1 MTGWSERRPA
11 YTAQR
16 EIQTRVAR
24 RPRSPDRDVLS
35 VDFMVVD
42 FMVGDQVVAAG
53 FSSSKTRVPD
63 LQRSN

>member
-35 VDFMVVD
+35 VDFMV
-42 FMVGDQVVAAG
+42 GDQVVAAG